1 MQVREKTSFH
11 VYQHAGRRCRRPNMN
26 GINLHRVL
34 QKNPPSSL
42 DDLLFAAPQ
51 KREPFT
57 GRSEFQTRQM
67 LLILEETTRPSPA
80 R

>member
-42 DDLLFAAPQ
+42 EDLLFDAPTRN
-51 KREPFT
+51 REPFT

-67 LLILEETTRPSPA
+67 LLI
-80 R
+80 